1 MGINPEMTRSNEEI
15 EKEEMAAEA
24 EQKARG
30 YTYKD
35 SRLSN
40 VAEKESP
47 EKSLEERVEDSR
59 MAIEAFNEK
68 DRDEFLKKKMA
79 EFDKKVLS
87 ATAKVA
93 ENPDATTEDKEKAEG
108 VAREAVDR
116 AGEIKKETEEKINK
130 IVGDDNKKMTEKK
143 LTWEANDEDVAE
155 EDPRGSQWH
164 ITPATEEAVNAYA
177 ETQQVDGSEESLGDS
192 AKEAHKGVKMNEDG
206 TWEDGIETGDITSPQ
221 EGSAGVENLKFGNE
235 GKLWAQMGPKERGDA
250 VCQAALGAL
259 NNIAADQK
267 PSLWERM
274 KAGWSSLKESAK
286 EKWDGAKAKLLGEE
300 FAGAREKAKNTWGF
314 LKERLKGVA
323 TFGFWEFHQA
333 EKFRAATRDI
343 GKDVNAQA
351 RLIEEEEMLSKE
363 EALKEAEEMRTAF
376 EGIDRDPSAQ
386 EYEMMSRGIS
396 GEKMVYNERAVE
408 NIIQDATKSLEER
421 LEKRS
426 LLQGYRSADVGKKVL
441 TPEKI
446 ALLQERMRHQL
457 NGMRNG
463 QVRGDFKQYAQ
474 LMRRNL
480 DPGWWKRYIY
490 GGVEVALD
498 GLALHL
504 VTAPGAAEAVPAHAG
519 TGTKLLPPPAEL
531 VEPMHRTIW
540 QTTAEFLKAHGV
552 ANPTNAQIMEGSKLV
567 AQGNHIGVNVW
578 NIPGNPL
585 DVHMRAA
592 YLLKMKPLVDGLTRI
607 AAM

>member
-1 MGINPEMTRSNEEI
+1 MGINPERVKSNEEI
-15 EKEEMAAEA
+15 EREEMAKEA
-24 EQKARG
+24 ADKARG
-30 YTYKD
+30 FKGVD
-35 SRLSN
+35 RRNSN
-40 VAEKESP
+40 LMEERS
-47 EKSLEERVEDSR
+47 EKSVEERGREAQA
-59 MAIEAFNEK
+59 AIEASNKEDAKRILEK
-68 DRDEFLKKKMA
+68 RLA
-79 EFDKKVLS
+79 EFDKNASITASKVM
-87 ATAKVA
+87 
-93 ENPDATTEDKEKAEG
+93 ENPDATAEDKKGADNALKERNEAAEQAIQKAES
-108 VAREAVDR
+108 AVSR
-116 AGEIKKETEEKINK
+116 
-130 IVGDDNKKMTEKK
+130 M
-143 LTWEANDEDVAE
+143 
-155 EDPRGSQWH
+155 
-164 ITPATEEAVNAYA
+164 
-177 ETQQVDGSEESLGDS
+177 
-192 AKEAHKGVKMNEDG
+192 KMNEDG
-206 TWEDGIETGDITSPQ
+206 TWEEKAESVHEEAEERVEGKSSAPEKESDNASSP
-221 EGSAGVENLKFGNE
+221 EENPAGAEKTNPGNE
-235 GKLWAQMGPKERGDA
+235 KIPWDQMSQKQREDA

-286 EKWDGAKAKLLGEE
+286 EKWDGAKARLLGEE

-323 TFGFWEFHQA
+323 TFGIWEFHQA

-351 RLIEEEEMLSKE
+351 RLIEEEEGLSE
-363 EALKEAEEMRTAF
+363 EDALKEAEAMRAAF
-376 EGIDRDPSAQ
+376 EGINRDPSAQ
-386 EYEMMSRGIS
+386 EYEMMSRSIS
-396 GEKMVYNERAVE
+396 AEKMVYNERAIE
-408 NIIQDATKSLEER
+408 KIIEDTTKSLEER

-441 TPEKI
+441 TPENI

-480 DPGWWKRYIY
+480 DPGWWKRYVY

-504 VTAPGAAEAVPAHAG
+504 VTAPGAAEAVPGHVP
-519 TGTKLLPPPAEL
+519 TGGPKVPPPPAEL
-531 VEPMHRTIW
+531 IDPMHRTIW
-540 QTTAEFLKAHGV
+540 QTTAEFLKAHGI

-567 AQGNHIGVNVW
+567 AQANHIGVNVW
-578 NIPGNPL
+578 NIPGNLL
-585 DVHMRAA
+585 DIHMQADH
-592 YLLKMKPLVDGLTRI
+592 LLKMKPLVDNLARI